1 MSRIGRMPIEIPDG
15 VTLTVDDSRVVVK
28 GAKGELSQDYHGS
41 FVKINLAGKI
51 CTVERKNETKQAK
64 SMHGLYR
71 KLIHNMVVGVS
82 QGFSKVLLVNGV
94 GYRAEARGD
103 ILVLNLGYSNP
114 IEYPI
119 PEGIAITVE
128 GNNRIVVSG
137 ADRQQVGQISAEIRS
152 LRPPEPYKGKGI
164 RYENEYVRR
173 KIGKTGIK

>member
-15 VTLTVDDSRVVVK
+15 VTLTVDNNRIVVK
-28 GAKGELSQDYHGS
+28 GAKGELSQHYHGS
-41 FVKINLAGKI
+41 LVTVSLEDKI

-71 KLIHNMVVGVS
+71 KLIHNMVLGVS
-82 QGFSKVLLVNGV
+82 EGFSKVLLVNGV
-94 GYRAEARGD
+94 GYRAELRAD
-103 ILVLNLGYSNP
+103 VLVLNLGYSNP
-114 IEYPI
+114 IEYPV
-119 PEGIAITVE
+119 PEGITITVE

-137 ADRQQVGQISAEIRS
+137 ADRQQVGQVSAEIRS